1 MKWADGHAI
10 EEGLTM
16 GTRACAVLAWLL
28 MVAILAS
35 CGPSGGTGAS
45 QKPEATPPPSDVPQI
60 SNTPAACE
68 GRITFVGRNDNE
80 KDIYVIHADGSG
92 LINVTNG
99 GGPEDSP
106 AWSPDGTRIA
116 FTRHVGNSDI
126 YTIRPEGRELV
137 RLTDLPSR
145 EYAPSWSPDGRHVL
159 FGSTSGYASEIL
171 VVRAEGGEAVPLTDS
186 KAHKPDLAWSPDGS
200 HIAFTMLDSYNQGDV
215 YVMAVPDEM
224 GTRGDGEMNLTQEPA
239 HDCCIDWAP
248 DSKHLLFLSS
258 RADGGAGL
266 RSGGHE
272 NGLGYID
279 SLIQTGQ
286 GTDLTA
292 LSDAVRPLTTVMPE
306 PPRGIWVIDSGG
318 GALTRLTNGKGYEK
332 HASWSP
338 VGIPGE
344 ERIAFVSDRDGN
356 DEIYVITFAAG
367 MDAGNSRL
375 TRLTDSPEDESYPT
389 WSPDGTCLAFVSYGG
404 DKSGLYVMAA
414 DGSGLRRLAE
424 SVDWGSGPSWS
435 P

>member
-1 MKWADGHAI
+1 
-10 EEGLTM
+10 M
-16 GTRACAVLAWLL
+16 GTRACAVVGWLL

-35 CGPSGGTGAS
+35 CGPAGETGAS

-60 SNTPAACE
+60 SNTPLACE
-68 GRITFVGRNDNE
+68 GQIAFVGRDDGE
-80 KDIYVIHADGSG
+80 RDIYVIHADGSG
-92 LINVTNG
+92 LINLTNG
-99 GGPEDSP
+99 GGPDDSP

-116 FTRHVGNSDI
+116 FTRHVGNSNI
-126 YTIRPEGRELV
+126 YTIGPEGFALV

-145 EYAPSWSPDGRHVL
+145 EYAPSWSPDGQQVL

-171 VVRAEGGEAVPLTDS
+171 VVHAEGGEAVPLTDS

-200 HIAFTMLDSYNQGDV
+200 RIAFTMLDSYNQGDIF
-215 YVMAVPDEM
+215 VMAAPVET
-224 GTRGDGEMNLTQEPA
+224 GTRDHGEINLTQEPA
-239 HDCCIDWAP
+239 HDCCVDWAP

-258 RADGGAGL
+258 RTDGRAGL
-266 RSGGHE
+266 RLGGHE
-272 NGLGYID
+272 SSHGYTD
-279 SLIQTGQ
+279 SLIQTGL
-286 GTDLTA
+286 GTDLAA
-292 LSDAVRPLTTVMPE
+292 LPDTVRPLTTVMPE
-306 PPRGIWVIDSGG
+306 PPRGIWVIDRDGG
-318 GALTRLTNGKGYEK
+318 GLTRVTNGKGNEK

-338 VGIPGE
+338 ARGPDQ

-356 DEIYVITFAAG
+356 DEIYVLTFAGG

-375 TRLTDSPEDESYPT
+375 VRLTDSPEDESYPA

-404 DKSGLYVMAA
+404 GKSELFVMAA

-424 SVDWGSGPSWS
+424 NADWGCCPSWS